1 MPIPPRLLITRTLCA
16 LALLSPLAALANPLD
31 PQVISGQAQFQAL
44 GKQLDIRN
52 TPGAIINWNGF
63 SIGAGEITR
72 FIQQSASSAVLNRV
86 IGQDP
91 SRILGALLSNGRVFL
106 INPNGIVF
114 GAGAQI
120 NTAGLVASTL
130 NLSNQ
135 DFNAG
140 RLRFT
145 GTNGT
150 GSIDNAAV
158 INTTQGGQVYL
169 IAPSI
174 TNSGLI
180 NAPNGQIILAAGRS
194 VELLDPESP
203 NLSVEISAPGTQ
215 ALNLGQLIATSGRIG
230 IYAPLIDQRGSIN
243 ADSAIQTA
251 SGRIVLRTSGDIHLR
266 DGSQVSASGASG
278 SQQDGGAIQIVA
290 GGKLDLAA
298 GARVAVDG
306 GGLGGDGGSLE
317 LSGAQLALAGS
328 YSGAAHAPGYVNGAL
343 LLDPEFINLISGG
356 SDTIPASGTIDSA
369 SNPAI
374 GTLNIDPITLANG
387 PWSAIQLAA
396 SLDINVSSPILNLGG
411 VRNFSLSAGRDLN
424 LTAKLGSASAALPSD
439 VTLSA
444 GRQINLAS
452 AVYLGS
458 ANTLTLN
465 GTTQVNSA
473 SLLSAG
479 QLQAGTV
486 NLSNAPLTLAAPAHI
501 ATLNL
506 SGNKLISQQALTLDT
521 LNWAGGVLQ
530 PAQPVNV
537 TSLLAISGSPTL
549 IGSGLTSHGIATL
562 AAAANLTLDQ
572 GAQLTNAA
580 GARFIINGTPYNG
593 SFIQHSISQ
602 GNTPSAAFVN
612 LGSLE
617 NTHSNAVTHIG
628 VSFINDGNVQT
639 NAGLLDL
646 AGPTSGSGLFTTA
659 SGATLQFSGSASLPS
674 PSNLI
679 GGNVVF
685 APGSQVQF
693 SPVASTL
700 PGTST
705 LIPVSG
711 GNGPLFLGAITQPQH
726 GSVVNNH
733 NGTLSYIRVG
743 NFTGTDRFS
752 YLLSAA
758 GGSASAQQTI
768 QVGSSQPPIPQTI
781 QVGSSQPPIPVDNNL
796 IIQANNLIS
805 ESRLSD
811 TERRNHNASSSCN

>member
-1 MPIPPRLLITRTLCA
+1 MTSLPRSFPSRVLCA
-16 LALLSPLAALANPLD
+16 VLLSPLVALANPLD

-86 IGQDP
+86 VGQDP

-135 DFNAG
+135 DFSAG

-145 GTNGT
+145 GDATS

-158 INTTQGGQVYL
+158 INTAQGGQVYL
-169 IAPSI
+169 IAPRIS
-174 TNSGLI
+174 NSGLI
-180 NAPNGQIILAAGRS
+180 NAPNGQILLAAGRS
-194 VELLDPESP
+194 VALLDPESP

-215 ALNLGQLIATSGRIG
+215 VLNLGQLIANSGRIG
-230 IYAPLIDQRGSIN
+230 IYAPLIDQRGTVN

-251 SGRIVLRTSGDIHLR
+251 SGRIVLRASGDILLR
-266 DGSQVSASGASG
+266 NGSQISASGASA
-278 SQQDGGAIQIVA
+278 SQQAGGDIQIVT

-298 GARVAVDG
+298 AARVAVDG
-306 GGLGGDGGSLE
+306 GGLGGNGGSLE
-317 LSGAQLALAGS
+317 LSGTQLALAGT
-328 YSGAAHAPGYVNGAL
+328 YTGQAHAPGYFNGTL
-343 LLDPEFINLISGG
+343 LLDPDFINLISGG
-356 SDTIPASGTIDSA
+356 SDALPASGIINSA
-369 SNPAI
+369 SNSAKL
-374 GTLNIDPITLANG
+374 LNIDPLALANG

-396 SLDINVSSPILNLGG
+396 SLDITVASPILNLGA
-411 VRNFSLSAGRDLN
+411 VRSFSLSAGRDINLN
-424 LTAKLGSASAALPSD
+424 ADLGTAGQALAANVSL
-439 VTLSA
+439 VA
-444 GRQINLAS
+444 QRQINLAS
-452 AVYLGS
+452 AVYLGA

-465 GTTQVNSA
+465 GTTQVNSS
-473 SLLSAG
+473 SLLAAG
-479 QLQAGTV
+479 QLQAGTL
-486 NLSNAPLTLAAPAHI
+486 NLDNAPLTLTAPAHI

-506 SGNKLISQQALTLDT
+506 SGSKLDSLQPLTLDT

-562 AAAANLTLDQ
+562 ATAANLTLDQ
-572 GAQLTNAA
+572 GAQITNAA

-593 SFIQHSISQ
+593 SVIQHSISQ
-602 GNTPSAAFVN
+602 GNTPSAAFIN

-617 NTHSNAVTHIG
+617 NTHSNAVTHIS
-628 VSFINDGNVQT
+628 VSFINDGSVQT
-639 NAGLLDL
+639 HAGLLDL
-646 AGPTSGSGLFTTA
+646 AGPTSGSGVFTTA
-659 SGATLQFSGSASLPS
+659 TGATLQFSSSASLPS

-693 SPVASTL
+693 SPVASSL
-700 PGTST
+700 LGTST
-705 LIPVSG
+705 LIPVSDG
-711 GNGPLFLGAITQPQH
+711 KGPLFLGAITQPLH

-733 NGTLSYIRVG
+733 NGTLSYIPAS

-758 GGSASAQQTI
+758 GGSASAQQTV
-768 QVGSSQPPIPQTI
+768 QVGT
-781 QVGSSQPPIPVDNNL
+781 SQPPIPVDNNL
-796 IIQANNLIS
+796 ITQTNNLTN
-805 ESRLSD
+805 ESRLND